1 MGYEFSQFKEWDY
14 RTGLEFFL
22 KDFELHSK
30 MSVFVKE
37 LNFFYRANA
46 PLYEIENDW
55 AGFKWLIVDDKHHNV
70 IAFSRQSLSG
80 ETIVVVINFS
90 GIDLPD
96 YKVPVEQGTY
106 RMILNTDDKKF
117 GGRGVLLKKS
127 YIVGNQTG
135 KSEENLLNIYLPKL
149 TCLYIKK
156 EILLGDFKQC

>member
-1 MGYEFSQFKEWDY
+1 M
-14 RTGLEFFL
+14 
-22 KDFELHSK
+22 
-30 MSVFVKE
+30 
-37 LNFFYRANA
+37 
-46 PLYEIENDW
+46 
-55 AGFKWLIVDDKHHNV
+55 
-70 IAFSRQSLSG
+70 
-80 ETIVVVINFS
+80 
-90 GIDLPD
+90 PD